1 MNILECQ
8 NIGLIKNE
16 QTILSNISFGV
27 QAGDSIGIMGPSGS
41 GKSSLFRLL
50 NLLLSPT
57 QGQILYQGKNIQSY
71 TPTHLRRIIGYIL
84 QKPYLFGT
92 TVQEN
97 LIYPYELLGQKPDFN
112 EINDY
117 LDQVQLP
124 ANTLEKKNTAL
135 SGGEQQRIALIRS
148 LLIKPKIILLDEMT
162 AALDEENTLLIE
174 KLITYEQ
181 QRQHLTV
188 LFITH
193 NLQQAKRLA
202 RKMLYLEAGQISF
215 WGDATDFFKEKG
227 EHHEQFITGTDL

>member
-8 NIGLIKNE
+8 NIGLIKNK
-16 QTILSNISFGV
+16 QTILNNISFCI
-27 QAGDSIGIMGPSGS
+27 QSGDSIGVMGPSGS

-57 QGQILYQGKNIQSY
+57 QGQILYEDKDIQDY
-71 TPTHLRRIIGYIL
+71 APTQLRRSIGYIL

-97 LIYPYELLGQKPDFN
+97 LIYPYELQGQKPDFN
-112 EINDY
+112 EINHY
-117 LDQVQLP
+117 LEQVQLP

-148 LLIKPKIILLDEMT
+148 LLIKPKIILLDEVT

-174 KLITYEQ
+174 KLITHEQ
-181 QRQHLTV
+181 QRQQLTV

-193 NLQQAKRLA
+193 NPKQAKRLA
-202 RKMLYLEAGQISF
+202 RKILYLEAGHINF
-215 WGDATDFFKEKG
+215 WGAATDFFKEKG
-227 EHHEQFITGTDL
+227 EYHE

>member
-1 MNILECQ
+1 MNILECKD
-8 NIGLIKNE
+8 IELVKNN

-27 QAGDSIGIMGPSGS
+27 QAGDSIGLMGPSGS

-57 QGQILYQGKNIQSY
+57 QGQILYQDKNIQDYS
-71 TPTHLRRIIGYIL
+71 PFQLRRSIGYIL

-97 LIYPYELLGQKPDFN
+97 LIYPYELCGQKPDFS
-112 EINDY
+112 EINHY
-117 LDQVQLP
+117 LNQVQLP
-124 ANTLEKKNTAL
+124 ENILQKKNTAL

-148 LLIKPKIILLDEMT
+148 LLIKPKIILLDEVT
-162 AALDEENTLLIE
+162 AALDEDNTLLLE
-174 KLITYEQ
+174 KLISHEQ
-181 QRQHLTV
+181 QRQHLTL

-202 RKMLYLEAGQISF
+202 DKILYLEAGRINF
-215 WGDATDFFKEKG
+215 WGAKTDFFSEKG
-227 EHHEQFITGTDL
+227 DDHE